1 MKGKCPGNLLFG
13 HQNVIYL
20 HKKIDWFEDIKNIFD
35 KFLIMQTKLDLSFPD
50 AHFDMLKIEFWKWIA
65 FFINRNYKIINK
77 FISNE
82 FAV

>member
-1 MKGKCPGNLLFG
+1 
-13 HQNVIYL
+13 
-20 HKKIDWFEDIKNIFD
+20 
-35 KFLIMQTKLDLSFPD
+35 MQTKLDLSFPD

>member
-1 MKGKCPGNLLFG
+1 
-13 HQNVIYL
+13 
-20 HKKIDWFEDIKNIFD
+20 
-35 KFLIMQTKLDLSFPD
+35 MQTKLDLSFPD
-50 AHFDMLKIEFWKWIA
+50 AYFDMLKIEFWKWIA